1 MEDELTVDK
10 GRSKGTSR
18 EPMAKIKS
26 EKEWPALK

>member
-1 MEDELTVDK
+1 MEDELTMDK

-18 EPMAKIKS
+18 EAVAKIKL

>member
-18 EPMAKIKS
+18 EAVAKIKL
-26 EKEWPALK
+26 EKWPALK